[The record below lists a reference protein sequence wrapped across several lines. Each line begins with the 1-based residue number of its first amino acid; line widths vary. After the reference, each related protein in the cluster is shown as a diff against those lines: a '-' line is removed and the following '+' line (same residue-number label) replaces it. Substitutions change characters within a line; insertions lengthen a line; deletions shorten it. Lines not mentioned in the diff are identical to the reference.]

1 MKTWPM
7 KIGVLS
13 SGVAAWLALC
23 TPPAMAQMAARAQR
37 APAAG
42 IDLVTYHTDV
52 KDVVVLVGALPA
64 GDAFASAGNGAVPTL
79 TGMMLDRGTSTQD
92 QFAIAR
98 QLEDVGAEITY
109 AVGPQSLQVRA
120 KFLKKD
126 LPVVLGIIAAELRTP
141 SLTAAEFAKARQQ
154 LIGLLESSLQST
166 DARSQEAFARAVFPP
181 GNPNRPHTLEELLSA
196 AKSATL
202 DEVRVFH
209 AAYYGPAHFT
219 LVLAGDVTMD
229 DTAAVVTRLFSGWSG
244 GQAYREAGTS
254 EASAGTKLVGG
265 EIRIPLADK
274 TSVSFLLGQAT
285 DLRDRDPDA
294 LALQVGTAI
303 LGDGFTSR
311 LMSTVRDREGLT
323 YGIGAVMFDDTLIA
337 GAWQIE
343 ATFAPALLPKG
354 VASTRR
360 ELQHWWQ
367 DGVTEQELALRKQG
381 MIGSYFVGL
390 STTSGLADRILL
402 TIQRGYGL
410 DWLDTYPRAV
420 DALTVPAI
428 DAAIKAHLDPAKMV
442 VVEAGSL

>member
-1 MKTWPM
+1 MKLRKLFAGLTASFA
-7 KIGVLS
+7 L
-13 SGVAAWLALC
+13 AA
-23 TPPAMAQMAARAQR
+23 PPLMAQMAARAQR
-37 APAAG
+37 ASVAG

-64 GDAFASAGNGAVPTL
+64 GDAFAGAGNGAVPTL
-79 TGMMLDRGTSTQD
+79 TGMMLDRGTTTAD

-98 QLEDVGAEITY
+98 QLEDVGAEISY

-120 KFLKKD
+120 KCLEKD
-126 LPVVLGIIAAELRTP
+126 LPLVLGIIAAELRTP
-141 SLTAAEFAKARQQ
+141 ALTAAEFAKARQQ

-181 GNPNRPHTLEELLSA
+181 GNPNRPHTLEELVAA
-196 AKSATL
+196 AKAATL
-202 DEVRVFH
+202 EEVRAFH

-219 LVLAGDVTMD
+219 LVLAGDVTMG
-229 DTAAVVTRLFSGWSG
+229 AAESVLSRVFAGWSG
-244 GQAYREAGTS
+244 GQAYREAD
-254 EASAGTKLVGG
+254 ASPASTGPSPGGG

-303 LGDGFTSR
+303 LGEGFTSR
-311 LMSTVRDREGLT
+311 LMSAVRDREGLT
-323 YGIGAVMFDDTLIA
+323 YGIGAALFDDTLVP

-343 ATFAPALLPKG
+343 ATFAPVLLPKG

-367 DGVTEQELALRKQG
+367 DGVTDQELALRKQG
-381 MIGSYFVGL
+381 IIGAYFVGL
-390 STTSGLADRILL
+390 SSTTGLADRILL

-410 DWLDTYPRAV
+410 GWLDDYPRAV
-420 DALTVPAI
+420 DALTVPVI